1 MKIAISILCLTA
13 MIAPAVLAQEM
24 SKKRVY
30 ISDSSSWS
38 MRGPSLILGG
48 ILGGLGQ
55 GGARPQTAEIIKTFS
70 KRCPGVIITS
80 DRERADFTV
89 LLEHHGGKGS
99 IRRDNKFVVYDRNG
113 DVIKSGSTR
122 MLGNAV
128 KDACRAITARND

>member
-1 MKIAISILCLTA
+1 MRKAVTMSCLLAVVTTA
-13 MIAPAVLAQEM
+13 VMAQEAT
-24 SKKRVY
+24 KKRVY
-30 ISDSSSWS
+30 ISESSSWS

-48 ILGGLGQ
+48 ILGGLGR
-55 GGARPQTAEIIKTFS
+55 GGARPQTAEIIKTFG
-70 KRCPGVIITS
+70 KRCPGIIITS
-80 DRERADFTV
+80 NRERADFTV

-99 IRRDNKFVVYDRNG
+99 IRRDNKFVVYDKNG